1 MIKKFNFDVRATDA
15 DVAAVDFV
23 YVHVQVPTLDGLL

>member
-15 DVAAVDFV
+15 DVAADFV